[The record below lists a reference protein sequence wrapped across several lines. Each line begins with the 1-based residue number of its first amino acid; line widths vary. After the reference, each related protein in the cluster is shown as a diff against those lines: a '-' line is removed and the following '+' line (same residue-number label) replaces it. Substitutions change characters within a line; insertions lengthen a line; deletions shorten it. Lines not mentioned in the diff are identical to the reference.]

1 MSNEL
6 WRKSALELAEGIRSK
21 QFSSREVVDA
31 HLARID
37 EVNPKVNAII
47 AVLSDEARAAADAAD
62 KTLASGSAIGPL
74 HGVPYTVKINIDVA
88 GQATTQGI
96 PALAEAIPATD
107 APTIERMKASGA
119 VMLGRTNMPDLGLR
133 VHTDST
139 LYGRTKNP
147 WKSDRTAGGSSGGEG
162 AALVSGMTPLGL
174 GNDIGGSLR
183 NPAHCNGIA
192 SIMPTKGVVP
202 DAQMFPIEDF
212 GLSSQLMLGQGVMAR
227 RIADVR
233 AGLRVV
239 AGAHAR
245 DPISVPVV
253 LDDFPAAK
261 KTRVAVMA
269 NPPGGTTHPEIAA
282 TVRKAADALSNAG
295 HEVVETTPPD
305 FELACLLWS
314 IQMNGELTLQLD
326 LLNMVMG
333 EGGRRFLDL
342 TRDGLAP
349 VDFAAWAN
357 AQTQRNGVARRWSL
371 WFQEHPVLICPTW
384 TEPPFVYDNDIQS
397 VESAM
402 GTLQQLRAVLPP
414 NLLGLPAVVVPGGM
428 ADSLPVGVQVIGSRF
443 TDLHCLA
450 IAEQIE
456 SACGL
461 STPIDPID

>member
-1 MSNEL
+1 MANEI
-6 WRKSALELAEGIRSK
+6 WQNTATQIAADIRNK
-21 QFSSREVVDA
+21 KVTSREVVEA
-31 HLARID
+31 HLQRIAV
-37 EVNPKVNAII
+37 VNPKINAIVR
-47 AVLSDEARAAADAAD
+47 VLADEALAGADLADAAVRAGE
-62 KTLASGSAIGPL
+62 KLGPL

-96 PALAEAIPATD
+96 TALAEAIPAID

-119 VMLGRTNMPDLGLR
+119 IMLGRTNMPDLGLR

-162 AALVSGMTPLGL
+162 AALASGMSPLGL

-233 AGLRVV
+233 AGLQVV

-253 LDDFPAAK
+253 LDEFPAAK

-269 NPPGGTTHPEIAA
+269 KPTRWNY
-282 TVRKAADALSNAG
+282 
-295 HEVVETTPPD
+295 TP
-305 FELACLLWS
+305 W
-314 IQMNGELTLQLD
+314 
-326 LLNMVMG
+326 
-333 EGGRRFLDL
+333 
-342 TRDGLAP
+342 
-349 VDFAAWAN
+349 
-357 AQTQRNGVARRWSL
+357 
-371 WFQEHPVLICPTW
+371 
-384 TEPPFVYDNDIQS
+384 Y
-397 VESAM
+397 
-402 GTLQQLRAVLPP
+402 
-414 NLLGLPAVVVPGGM
+414 
-428 ADSLPVGVQVIGSRF
+428 
-443 TDLHCLA
+443 
-450 IAEQIE
+450 
-456 SACGL
+456 
-461 STPIDPID
+461 

>member
-37 EVNPKVNAII
+37 EVNPKVNAIV
-47 AVLSDEARAAADAAD
+47 AVLADEARASADAAD
-62 KTLASGSAIGPL
+62 KSLASGGAIGPL
-74 HGVPYTVKINIDVA
+74 HGVPYTVKMNIDVA

-96 PALAEAIPATD
+96 PALAQSVPAID

-133 VHTDST
+133 VHTDSA

-162 AALVSGMTPLGL
+162 AALASGMSPLGL

-233 AGLRVV
+233 AGLRIV

-314 IQMNGELTLQLD
+314 TQMNGELTLEID

-342 TRDGLAP
+342 TREGLPP
-349 VDFAAWAN
+349 VDFAAWAH
-357 AQTQRNGVARRWSL
+357 AQVQRNGVARRWSL
-371 WFQEHPVLICPTW
+371 WFQENPVLICPTW
-384 TEPPFVYDNDIQS
+384 TEPPFVYDTDIKD
-397 VESAM
+397 VENALA
-402 GTLQQLRAVLPP
+402 TLQQLRAVLPA